1 MTGPL
6 DGLRVVEHTD
16 DSGRFAGKL
25 LTSLGA
31 DVVRTSTVGSPGR
44 PMSGGA
50 SAAGGVLDW
59 WYDGGKRSAPLDL
72 STNEGRTSYR
82 ALAQTADLIL
92 ETARPGELADIRLDH
107 TDLLAA
113 NPRLVQVS
121 MTPFG
126 RTGARADWVSSD
138 LVSSALGGVMSV
150 TGLPDRPLNVW
161 GRQTHN
167 YAGFMG
173 AICGLAGVRAARADG
188 RGRHADIS
196 IHELVTGSIENIF
209 MQWFF
214 DDVLSLPK
222 LAERQ
227 AALHWLRAYDLAEC
241 RTGYTM
247 ITPTPQPEL
256 LIQWMLDDGF
266 DEATEFAGLEPAVA
280 IERIDEIMA
289 AVRTWVR
296 GHDAMELWWTAQD
309 RHVAFGGVHDIAA
322 TAEIPQFEHR
332 EFWADVSTDDGRV
345 VRQPRRMVR
354 LSGGEADLKPPPHH
368 DTPVDEVSSGWPG
381 RDTSA
386 ISAER
391 LERPLSGLRVA
402 DFTWVLA
409 GPFATRMMGDLGA
422 DVIRI
427 QNEERSTLVNTPDYP
442 YYFVWNRS
450 KRSATVDMKHP
461 DALDAVRRLIE
472 NCDVLIEN
480 YSAGVLDKWGLDWDT
495 VHSWNPRLVY
505 VTMSGCGHDG
515 PWQHVISYAPTVH
528 AVCGLTHLTNFEDRG
543 DVGAGFSLNDHLA
556 GFAAVTTLLAA
567 LHRREQTGV
576 GEKIDMAQ
584 LEVGTYSVGPAMV
597 DYFAN
602 GHEAQPHGN
611 RDGLMDHVPNEVYP
625 TADGFIAVTATNDE
639 QWRALVDVVGHPALA
654 AADLSEEA
662 GRRARRADID
672 TALRIW
678 ASDRSA
684 DDIMQVL
691 QASGVPAGK
700 VQHAGDLAEHDP
712 QLAERGF
719 WIDREHEVFGPRRT
733 DTFPAVWDGERLL
746 PPMLAPAYL
755 GEHNFDVWTE
765 VAGLDFD
772 TVAEGVG
779 DGLFG

>member
-6 DGLRVVEHTD
+6 DGLRVVDHTD
-16 DSGRFAGKL
+16 DSGRFATKL
-25 LTSLGA
+25 LTGLGA
-31 DVVRTSTVGSPGR
+31 DVVRTSAAGSSGA
-44 PMSGGA
+44 PMTGA
-50 SAAGGVLDW
+50 AAARGGVLDW
-59 WYDGGKRSAPLDL
+59 WYDGGKRRAPLDL
-72 STNEGRTSYR
+72 RSETGRSAYR
-82 ALAQTADLIL
+82 AIAADADLIL
-92 ETARPGELADIRLDH
+92 ETARPGELADLGLDH
-107 TDLLAA
+107 ADIVAS

-121 MTPFG
+121 ITPFG
-126 RTGARADWVSSD
+126 RTGPRAGWVSSD
-138 LVSSALGGVMSV
+138 LVSSALGGVMAV

-173 AICGLAGVRAARADG
+173 AICGLAGVRAARLDG

-196 IHELVTGSIENIF
+196 IHELVAGSIENIF

-214 DDVLSLPK
+214 DDVLPLPK

-227 AALHWLRAYDLAEC
+227 AALHWLRAYDLAKC

-266 DEATEFAGLEPAVA
+266 EAAAEFAGLDPAVA
-280 IERIDEIMA
+280 IERVDEIMD

-296 GHDAMELWWTAQD
+296 NHDAMELWWTAQEH
-309 RHVAFGGVHDIAA
+309 HVAFGGVHDIAA
-322 TAEIPQFEHR
+322 TAEIPQFTHR
-332 EFWADVSTDDGRV
+332 GFWADVEVDGST

-354 LSGGEADLKPPPHH
+354 FSDGDPMPQPPALD
-368 DTPVDEVSSGWPG
+368 DTEVDEILHGWG
-381 RDTSA
+381 ARETSA
-386 ISAER
+386 AGPP
-391 LERPLSGLRVA
+391 LDRPLSGIRVA

-409 GPFATRMMGDLGA
+409 GPFATRMLGDLGA

-461 DALDAVRRLIE
+461 RALEVVRRLIE

-480 YSAGVLDKWGLDWDT
+480 YSAGVLDKWGLDWET

-528 AVCGLTHLTNFEDRG
+528 AVCGVTHLTNFEDRG

-567 LHRREQTGV
+567 LHHREETGL
-576 GEKIDMAQ
+576 GQRIDMAQ

-602 GHEAQPHGN
+602 GREAQPHGN
-611 RDGLMDHVPNEVYP
+611 RDGLQDHVPNEVYAS
-625 TADGFIAVTATNDE
+625 ADGFVAVTAATDE
-639 QWRALVDVVGHPALA
+639 QWRALVGVIGDPTLSGSELETEPGRQAHRTQIDATIGRWM
-654 AADLSEEA
+654 AD
-662 GRRARRADID
+662 RD
-672 TALRIW
+672 
-678 ASDRSA
+678 A
-684 DDIMQVL
+684 DDVMELL
-691 QASGVPAGK
+691 QATGVPAGK
-700 VQHAGDLAEHDP
+700 VQHAGDLCDHDP
-712 QLAERGF
+712 QLTERGF
-719 WIDREHEVFGPRRT
+719 WIDIEHDVFGPRRT
-733 DTFPAVWDGERLL
+733 DTFPAKWDGERLL
-746 PPMLAPAYL
+746 PPMLSPAYL

-765 VAGLDFD
+765 VAGLEFD
-772 TVAEGVG
+772 DVAEGIG